1 MVTEVATSFF
11 PVEKAAVFVSLP
23 AAEVERMVM
32 EAAYMSVV
40 ARIFRREVVAS
51 RLTELIKAICNFHFS
66 DVWRDHT

>member
-1 MVTEVATSFF
+1 M
-11 PVEKAAVFVSLP
+11 SLP
-23 AAEVERMVM
+23 AAEVDRTVM

-66 DVWRDHT
+66 DVWRHHT